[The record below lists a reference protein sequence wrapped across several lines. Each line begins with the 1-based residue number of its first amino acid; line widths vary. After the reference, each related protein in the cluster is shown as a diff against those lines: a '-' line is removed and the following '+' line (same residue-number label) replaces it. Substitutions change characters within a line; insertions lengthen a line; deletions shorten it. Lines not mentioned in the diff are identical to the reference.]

1 MEFQELSSST
11 KTRACL
17 EKTSILP
24 TILSELNRLICY
36 HSDLCRGTIHDTAD
50 PKKVHSKIKGYWTSY
65 LEFDGRRYWDLE
77 KIDPVTVIHTADPMP
92 SDCRFR
98 EDLIWLAKKD
108 QSKSQE

>member
-1 MEFQELSSST
+1 M
-11 KTRACL
+11 
-17 EKTSILP
+17 
-24 TILSELNRLICY
+24 
-36 HSDLCRGTIHDTAD
+36 
-50 PKKVHSKIKGYWTSY
+50 
-65 LEFDGRRYWDLE
+65 EFDGRRYWDLE